1 MKEIINSVGIDIG
14 TSTTQLIFSKLTIEN
29 EATSYTVPRIS
40 IVDTEVVYRSDI
52 YFTPLI
58 DGKTI
63 DAEAVKD
70 IVSDEYRKAKM
81 NPKDLH
87 TGAVIITGE
96 TARKENANDVLAA
109 LSTMAGDF
117 VVATAGPDLESVLSA
132 KGAGTN
138 RMSEED
144 RNIIANVDIGGG
156 TSNIAIF
163 RKGNLLATS
172 CLDIGGR
179 LIKIND
185 GKISYIYEKIKKMA
199 EQAGLN
205 INVGDRTD
213 KTVLKKLCEIMA
225 EETAMALGLVPKS
238 SMHNSLYTNEGK
250 PIENIKIDG
259 VTFSGGVADI
269 IYNPSAE
276 DAFRYN
282 DIGPLLGDAI
292 RECRYFKDIKLY
304 KSVETIRATVVGAGT
319 HTTEVS
325 GSTIRYEA
333 DCLPIKNIPV
343 IKVSREEE
351 DNLQLFSKNL
361 ADKINIFTNRSK
373 DECVA
378 IALTGKNYTTFDRVQ
393 ELAQAVIAGVK
404 SYDNPNI
411 PIIVIVECDIGKVL
425 GNALKVMLME
435 QNRKV
440 ICIDNIFVKDG
451 DYVDIG
457 EPVANGRVVP
467 VVTKTLIF
475 NR

>member
-29 EATSYTVPRIS
+29 EATSYTVPRIK
-40 IVDTEVVYRSDI
+40 IVDTEVIYRSNI
-52 YFTPLI
+52 YFTPLT
-58 DGKTI
+58 DSKTI
-63 DAEAVKD
+63 DAEGVKN
-70 IVSDEYRKAKM
+70 IVSAEYKKAGM
-81 NPKDLH
+81 NPEELH

-96 TARKENANDVLAA
+96 TARKENANDVLEA

-138 RMSEED
+138 RMSKED
-144 RNIIANVDIGGG
+144 RNTIANIDIGGG
-156 TSNIAIF
+156 TSNIAVF
-163 RKGNLLATS
+163 RKGDLVATS

-179 LIKIND
+179 LIKVKD
-185 GKISYIYEKIKKMA
+185 GKITYIYEKTMKMA
-199 EQAGLN
+199 ENAGIK
-205 INVGDRTD
+205 INVGDRAD
-213 KTVLKKLCEIMA
+213 KAVLKKLTGIMA
-225 EETAMALGLVPKS
+225 EELAMALGLAPKS
-238 SMHNSLYTNEGK
+238 AGHSTLYTNEGK
-250 PIENIKIDG
+250 PIENEPIDG

-269 IYNPSAE
+269 VYNPSPE
-276 DAFRYN
+276 DEFRYD
-282 DIGPLLGDAI
+282 DIGPLLGESI
-292 RECRYFKDIKLY
+292 RECRYFKETKIY
-304 KSVETIRATVVGAGT
+304 ESAETIRATVVGAGT

-343 IKVSREEE
+343 IKMTEAEE
-351 DNLQLFSKNL
+351 DNLQLFSKSL
-361 ADKINIFTNRSK
+361 AEKINIFTNRSK

-378 IALTGKNYTTFDRVQ
+378 IAFTGENYKTFDRVQ
-393 ELAQAVIAGVK
+393 ELAKAVIAGIK

-435 QNRKV
+435 QKRKV
-440 ICIDNIFVKDG
+440 ICIDSIFVKDG